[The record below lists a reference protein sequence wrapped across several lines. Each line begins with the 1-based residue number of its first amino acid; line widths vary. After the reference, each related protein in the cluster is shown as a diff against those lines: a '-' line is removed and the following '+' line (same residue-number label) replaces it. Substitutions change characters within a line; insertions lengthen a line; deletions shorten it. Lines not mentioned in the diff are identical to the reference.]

1 MKTTALCAAVLSLL
15 AAGVQAQGIERVKM
29 TDNDL
34 SCKQIYGEI
43 GQMDGVI
50 ARASQPVA
58 VPAQQMA
65 AAAPADSGQGAAI
78 GAGVA
83 GAVAQTA
90 IANAAVRS
98 GGFGGFGGF
107 GGGLG
112 GLGGVF
118 GGIAQ
123 QAMAS
128 QAQQQAQQQQ
138 QQQAAAQAAAQQA
151 QMQAQQNA
159 LLGQQAQGRKEHLTG
174 MFLSKGCKMSDV
186 Q

>member
-1 MKTTALCAAVLSLL
+1 MKTTALLTALLCVLAVS
-15 AAGVQAQGIERVKM
+15 AQAQNIERVKM

-34 SCKQIYGEI
+34 SCKQIFAEI
-43 GQMDGVI
+43 GQMDGMI
-50 ARASQPVA
+50 ARANQPVA
-58 VPAQQMA
+58 VATQPPAGA
-65 AAAPADSGQGAAI
+65 GDNGQAAAI

-90 IANAAVRS
+90 IARS

-112 GLGGVF
+112 GGLGGMF

-123 QAMAS
+123 QAMNS
-128 QAQQQAQQQQ
+128 QAQQQQ
-138 QQQAAAQAAAQQA
+138 QAAQAAAQQA
-151 QMQAQQNA
+151 QMQAQQNQMV
-159 LLGQQAQGRKEHLTG
+159 GQQAQGRKEHLTG

>member
-1 MKTTALCAAVLSLL
+1 MKTTVLCAAALSFF

-34 SCKQIYGEI
+34 TCKQIFGEI

-50 ARASQPVA
+50 ARANQPVA

-65 AAAPADSGQGAAI
+65 AAPTDSGQGAAI

-112 GLGGVF
+112 GMF

-123 QAMAS
+123 QAMAA
-128 QAQQQAQQQQ
+128 QAQQQSQQQQ

-159 LLGQQAQGRKEHLTG
+159 MLGQQAQGRKEHLTG

>member
-1 MKTTALCAAVLSLL
+1 MKTSLLCAAALTLL
-15 AAGVQAQGIERVKM
+15 AAGVQAQTIERIKM

-34 SCKQIYGEI
+34 TCKQIYGEI
-43 GQMDGVI
+43 GLMDGVI
-50 ARASQPVA
+50 ARANQPVA
-58 VPAQQMA
+58 VPAQAA
-65 AAAPADSGQGAAI
+65 AAAPADNGQGAAI

-112 GLGGVF
+112 GMF

-128 QAQQQAQQQQ
+128 QAQQQAQQQ
-138 QQQAAAQAAAQQA
+138 AAAQAAAQQA
-151 QMQAQQNA
+151 QQQAQMQAQQNM
-159 LLGQQAQGRKEHLTG
+159 LMGQQAQGRKEHLTG
-174 MFLSKGCKMSDV
+174 LFLSKGCKMSDV